1 MGFPRA
7 WLGPR
12 ILAMLL
18 TLASA
23 AWLFVEIADE
33 VADGDTGGFDRA
45 LMLALHPQADGVAAT
60 GPAWM
65 QAVARDITALGSTTV
80 LSLLVCVATAFLL
93 LSGRRRTA
101 LFVLVSTAS
110 GAMATLLLKDV
121 FARPRPDLLPHGDF
135 VTTASFP
142 SGHAMLSAVVYL
154 TLGTLLARLVGAR
167 HQKLYIMA
175 VAVLLS
181 VLVGLSRVY
190 LGVHWPTDV
199 LAGWAAGAAWA
210 LGWWMVIE
218 LVRGERR

>member
-1 MGFPRA
+1 
-7 WLGPR
+7 
-12 ILAMLL
+12 
-18 TLASA
+18 
-23 AWLFVEIADE
+23 
-33 VADGDTGGFDRA
+33 
-45 LMLALHPQADGVAAT
+45 
-60 GPAWM
+60 M

-80 LSLLVCVATAFLL
+80 LSLLVCVVTAFLL

-110 GAMATLLLKDV
+110 GALATLLLKGF

-142 SGHAMLSAVVYL
+142 SGHAMLSAIVYL
-154 TLGTLLARLVGAR
+154 TLGTLLARLVGAQR
-167 HQKLYIMA
+167 QKLYIMA

-181 VLVGLSRVY
+181 ALVGLSRVY

-210 LGWWMVIE
+210 LGWWVVVEM
-218 LVRGERR
+218 VRGEHR